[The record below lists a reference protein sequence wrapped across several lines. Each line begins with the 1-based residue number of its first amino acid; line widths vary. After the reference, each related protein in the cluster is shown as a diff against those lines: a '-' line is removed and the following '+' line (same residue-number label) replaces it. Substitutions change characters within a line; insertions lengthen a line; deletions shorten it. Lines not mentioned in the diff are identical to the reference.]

1 MHCDTLNCGYSDD
14 GGKVQLNNQRDAASR
29 HSSICSYRA
38 ASPHQSFSF
47 YPASRRASSVSRYSA
62 AGDVSGSRD
71 SRKPSIAR
79 GPSRQNSVTV
89 VGGGGGGG
97 GNMRAQTS
105 VGSASL
111 DEYQHN
117 DLVGDAN
124 HREKNRVRVTLK
136 DNEEL
141 VDDTACVADIVRTHY
156 IIIIIVV
163 FIIINVYS
171 LEQSDKRHC
180 TSRGLASVFVQ
191 HCHS

>member
-1 MHCDTLNCGYSDD
+1 MHWSTLNCGYSDD

-38 ASPHQSFSF
+38 ASPHQSFSV

-62 AGDVSGSRD
+62 AGDVTGSRD

-89 VGGGGGGG
+89 VGVAG

-117 DLVGDAN
+117 DLVGDAD
-124 HREKNRVRVTLK
+124 HREKNKVRVTMK
-136 DNEEL
+136 ENEEL
-141 VDDTACVADIVRTHY
+141 VDDSACVADIVRTHY
-156 IIIIIVV
+156 
-163 FIIINVYS
+163 YYY
-171 LEQSDKRHC
+171 
-180 TSRGLASVFVQ
+180 
-191 HCHS
+191 